1 MMIPPINAA
10 AMLATTPTDR
20 RISRLLMKGGPEGP
34 PLLRTA
40 LRTALL
46 RTALNALRDHCDLP
60 HSAASDDVQRLL
72 VGAGKRRRLR
82 AERRR
87 NGTEVFTLRPEYL
100 HPGHP
105 RPDVYPPVVVD
116 AHAVGI
122 AACEHRELPEVAQRA
137 IGLHVE
143 CVDDRSIGRVEH
155 AAVRTQRDT
164 VRPLYLLA
172 DRHRL
177 AVGADVD
184 NPLLGAA

>member
-1 MMIPPINAA
+1 MMIPPTNPAP
-10 AMLATTPTDR
+10 MLATPPTDR

-87 NGTEVFTLRPEYL
+87 NGTEVFTLRAEYL
-100 HPGHP
+100 HAGHA
-105 RPDVYPPVVVD
+105 RPDVEPPVAVD

-122 AACEHRELPEVAQRA
+122 AAFEHRELPEITQRA

-143 CVDDRSIGRVEH
+143 RVDRRSIGRVKH
-155 AAVRTQRDT
+155 AAVWAQRDT
-164 VRPLYLLA
+164 VRPLHFLT
-172 DRHRL
+172 DRH
-177 AVGADVD
+177 
-184 NPLLGAA
+184 